1 MGTYCYMKKELENKP
16 FFTTKDAEALGVS
29 RRMLS
34 YYVQTGRLERIGQ
47 GAYRGTKLGDIPD
60 DRWLELATTAKRIN
74 GVICLVSALIYY
86 EMSDDFM
93 DENWIAI
100 AHEQAKIEITD
111 TRIFRMR
118 NIKLGVQEIQMAGMK
133 VNIFNKE
140 RTIIDSFRLLDIE
153 TAIKALKI
161 YMTSN
166 DERPN
171 IRKLNQYA
179 KELRQDISKYLLP
192 FTI

>member
-1 MGTYCYMKKELENKP
+1 MEKELENKP

-34 YYVQTGRLERIGQ
+34 YYVKTGRLERIGQ
-47 GAYRGTKLGDIPD
+47 GAYRGTKLDDVQD
-60 DRWLELATTAKRIN
+60 DRWLELATTAKRVN

-100 AHEQAKIEITD
+100 AHEQAKIEIAD

-118 NIKLGVQEIQMAGMK
+118 NIKLGVQEIEMAGMK
-133 VNIFNKE
+133 VHIFDKE

-153 TAIKALKI
+153 TAIKALKF

-166 DERPN
+166 NERPN
-171 IRKLNQYA
+171 VRKLNQYA

-192 FTI
+192 FVI